1 MLGLRGMMMPG
12 NPAVADCHDPMYDPL
27 WAAVNLGLPLSFPIL
42 TSQQDTFKVR
52 GPKINGFVSTIRD
65 CLGIIGT
72 FFFGGMFECH
82 PKLELACA
90 AADVGSVPH
99 FMYRMDRA
107 WERTVA
113 TPHSRMAEW
122 PSRRTSSAPSVG

>member
-27 WAAVNLGLPLSFPIL
+27 WAAVDLGLPLSFPIL

-90 AADVGSVPH
+90 AADVG
-99 FMYRMDRA
+99 
-107 WERTVA
+107 
-113 TPHSRMAEW
+113 
-122 PSRRTSSAPSVG
+122 

>member
-1 MLGLRGMMMPG
+1 MGG
-12 NPAVADCHDPMYDPL
+12 VD
-27 WAAVNLGLPLSFPIL
+27 LGLPLSFPIL

-52 GPKINGFVSTIRD
+52 GRKINGFVSTIRG

-72 FFFGGMFECH
+72 FFFGSMFECH

-99 FMYRMDRA
+99 FMYRMDHA

-113 TPHSRMAEW
+113 TPHSRMAGW
-122 PSRRTSSAPSVG
+122 PSRRTSSAPSVGWCARTTSLTLHLIESAGRFW